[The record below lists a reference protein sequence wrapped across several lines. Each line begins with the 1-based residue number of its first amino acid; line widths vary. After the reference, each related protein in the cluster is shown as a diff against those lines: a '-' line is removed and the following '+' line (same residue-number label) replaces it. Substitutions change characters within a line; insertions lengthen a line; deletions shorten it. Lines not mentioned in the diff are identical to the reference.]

1 MNGTSHSH
9 IMERDIYNIH
19 GSDIMEHTTDSIQ
32 YIEIKDWNL
41 NSPNS
46 VSDFRLEV
54 NDHNNYYLYSKAFI
68 ECNFQILTGSPPVP
82 IAAGTNVGLQN
93 NGVGLFSAYE
103 LWLGDVLIERVDQ
116 ADICNTIQSLIYMDK
131 DYVQS

>member
-41 NSPNS
+41 NAPNS

-54 NDHNNYYLYSKAFI
+54 NDHNNFYLYSKAFI
-68 ECNFQILTGSPPVP
+68 ECNFQINL
-82 IAAGTNVGLQN
+82 AGAPLAGQNVSLQN

-103 LWLGDVLIERVDQ
+103 LWLGDVLIER
-116 ADICNTIQSLIYMDK
+116 
-131 DYVQS
+131 